1 MKRCAVVL
9 CLFAAPSFAQG
20 VLLERGQDGPSPSLR
35 AVAER
40 VRIRIDDQYAST
52 TLEQEFENT
61 SDQRLEGRYLL
72 RTAGAT
78 VEGFA
83 YWNGEQ
89 KIVGEVFEKQAARSL
104 YDDVTGKKRD
114 PGLLEQVGE
123 GSFAFQVFPIEP
135 REKKRVEVR
144 FGQRLART
152 GRTLHYRL
160 TLSGGESEV
169 VAEIADAHPIVRIDS
184 QSHRLETER
193 LDARH
198 ARVRAFGV
206 ASGVRDLVLEVEVN
220 ADPWQPSAVVHRD
233 PGEDAYL
240 VLQMAAPEKVDAGE
254 VSAKD
259 VTVVIDR
266 SGSMSGAPL
275 QQACAAAALVVKRLR
290 TGDRVNVIAFDHQVD
305 PLFLKPQPVETA
317 REAALQFIRR
327 LRAGGG
333 TNIALALGTALR
345 AQQAGREP
353 HLIIFLTDGE
363 SDSASALRTAHD
375 DPGDARVFTL
385 GLGSGVEKALLSR
398 LAAMKR
404 GRFTYVE
411 SPEVIE
417 ERIGRLFDQIESP
430 ALVGLTLEA
439 RGAALSRTYPRTLPD
454 LSAGDDLLVA
464 GRLQGAPGATLELVV
479 HGMLGGKQVAY
490 PLTVRVPGQA
500 SHPWAGR
507 LWAKARIDDAL
518 EEMAL
523 ARDAPA
529 ELKNE
534 VIELGLAYSLV
545 TPYTSFLA
553 VPETELNEGQQT
565 TLAAMRAQRAKIVA
579 ANSDAA
585 ALSRTRMPPGDPL
598 LTVKAPRD
606 VLQVTAYFPFG
617 LVKDLAWDAGLEKWT
632 LRFLVP
638 LGVPDG
644 DYEATVVIVRR
655 DRSVELARAPYT
667 IDSAAPDFEVEARSV
682 SGGVHLRV
690 VAAKAAR
697 RVTVALVGDP
707 RQRVELLGDGR
718 VFEGVLPAQGARAL
732 RVVVADLARNEASRE
747 VAVSERTARAREP
760 R

>member
-1 MKRCAVVL
+1 MKRFAVLLCLCAV
-9 CLFAAPSFAQG
+9 PSFAQG
-20 VLLERGQDGPSPSLR
+20 VLLERGQDGASPSLR
-35 AVAER
+35 AVGER

-52 TLEQEFENT
+52 SLEQEFENI

-89 KIVGEVFEKQAARSL
+89 KIVGEVFEKEAARNL
-104 YDDVTGKKRD
+104 YEDVTGKRRD

-123 GSFAFQVFPIEP
+123 GSFAFRVFPIEP
-135 REKKRVEVR
+135 HEKKRVEIR

-152 GRTLHYRL
+152 GRALRYRL

-169 VAEIADAHPIVRIDS
+169 VAEIADAHPILRVDS
-184 QSHRLETER
+184 QSHRLELER
-193 LDARH
+193 IDARH
-198 ARVRAFGV
+198 ARVRAFAN
-206 ASGVRDLVLEVEVN
+206 ASGPRDLVLEVEVN
-220 ADPWQPSAVVHRD
+220 ADPWQPTAVVHRD

-240 VLQMAAPEKVDAGE
+240 VLQMAAPEKVDASE

-275 QQACAAAALVVKRLR
+275 QQACAAAELVVKRLR
-290 TGDRVNVIAFDHQVD
+290 RSDRVNVIAFDQGVD
-305 PLFLKPQPVETA
+305 PLFLKPQPVESG

-333 TNIALALGTALR
+333 TNIALALEAALH
-345 AQQAGREP
+345 AQHPGHEP
-353 HLIIFLTDGE
+353 HLVLFLTDGE
-363 SDSASALRTAHD
+363 SDSASALRVAHD
-375 DPGDARVFTL
+375 DQGDARVFTL

-430 ALVGLTLEA
+430 ALVGLALEA
-439 RGAALSRTYPRTLPD
+439 RGATLSRTYPRTLPD
-454 LSAGDDLLVA
+454 LSAGDDLLVTS
-464 GRLQGAPGATLELVV
+464 RLQGAPGATLALVV
-479 HGMLGGKQVAY
+479 HGMLGGRQVSY
-490 PLTVRVPGQA
+490 PLLVKVPEQA

-507 LWAKARIDDAL
+507 LWARSRIEDAL

-523 ARDAPA
+523 TSAPPV

-534 VIELGLAYSLV
+534 VIELGLAYHLV

-553 VPETELNEGQQT
+553 VPASELNEGQET

-585 ALSRTRMPPGDPL
+585 ALSRTRMPPGDPV
-598 LTVKAPRD
+598 LTVKAPHD
-606 VLQVTAYFPFG
+606 ALQVTAYFPFG
-617 LVKDLAWDAGLEKWT
+617 LVKDLAWDPGLEKWT

-638 LGVPDG
+638 LGVADG
-644 DYEATVVIVRR
+644 DYQATVVIVRR
-655 DRSVELARAPYT
+655 DHTVLLARAEYT

-690 VAAKAAR
+690 VSAKAAR
-697 RVTVALVGDP
+697 RVTVALAGDP
-707 RQRVELLGDGR
+707 RQRLELQGDGR
-718 VFEGVLPAQGARAL
+718 SFEGELSLPPQRGAETL

-747 VAVSERTARAREP
+747 VSVRQAEP

>member
-1 MKRCAVVL
+1 MKRFAILL
-9 CLFAAPSFAQG
+9 CLVAVKSFAQG
-20 VLLERGQDGPSPSLR
+20 VLLERGQDGPSKSLR

-52 TLEQEFENT
+52 SLEQEFENT

-89 KIVGEVFEKQAARSL
+89 KIVGEVFEKEAARNL
-104 YDDVTGKKRD
+104 YDDVTGKRRD

-123 GSFAFQVFPIEP
+123 GSFAFKVFPIEP
-135 REKKRVEVR
+135 REKKRVEIR

-152 GRTLHYRL
+152 GRVLQYRL
-160 TLSGGESEV
+160 TLSGGESDL

-193 LDARH
+193 IDARH

-220 ADPWQPSAVVHRD
+220 ADPWQPTAVVHRD

-240 VLQMAAPEKVDAGE
+240 VLQMAAPGTVEASE

-275 QQACAAAALVVKRLR
+275 QQACAAAELVVKRLR
-290 TGDRVNVIAFDHQVD
+290 QSDRVNLIAFDHRVD
-305 PLFLKPQPVETA
+305 PLFLKPQPVEA
-317 REAALQFIRR
+317 GREAALQFIRR
-327 LRAGGG
+327 IRAGGG
-333 TNIALALGTALR
+333 TNIAAALQTALQ
-345 AQQAGREP
+345 AQHAGHEP
-353 HLIIFLTDGE
+353 HLILFLTDGE
-363 SDSASALRTAHD
+363 SDSASALQVAHD
-375 DPGDARVFTL
+375 DAGDARVFTL

-454 LSAGDDLLVA
+454 LSAGDDLMVA
-464 GRLQGAPGATLELVV
+464 SRVQGAPGATLSLVV
-479 HGMLGGKQVAY
+479 RGLLGGKQVAF
-490 PLTVRVPGQA
+490 PLEVKVPERA

-507 LWAKARIDDAL
+507 VWAKSRIDDAL
-518 EEMAL
+518 EELAL
-523 ARDAPA
+523 TRAPPV

-534 VIELGLAYSLV
+534 VIELGLAYHLV

-553 VPETELNEGQQT
+553 VPASELNEGQQT
-565 TLAAMRAQRAKIVA
+565 TLAAMRAQRAKMIA

-585 ALSRTRMPPGDPL
+585 VLSRTRMPPGDPV

-606 VLQVTAYFPFG
+606 ALQVTAYFPFG
-617 LVKDLAWDAGLEKWT
+617 LVKDLAWDPGLEKWT

-638 LGVPDG
+638 VGVADG
-644 DYEATVVIVRR
+644 EYEATVVIVRR
-655 DRSVELARAPYT
+655 DRSVEFVRAAYN

-690 VAAKAAR
+690 VSAKAAR
-697 RVTVALVGDP
+697 RVTVALLGDP
-707 RQRVELLGDGR
+707 RQRLELQGDGR
-718 VFEGVLPAQGARAL
+718 VFEGELPLAAPGKL

-747 VAVSERTARAREP
+747 VSVRQAEP